1 MTFQAIV
8 GCNAGRGER
17 PRESINEDQLKADIR
32 SVSWAGN
39 VQVEVATT
47 ERPMPGPRLLYTGR
61 LFVSYPCH

>member
-1 MTFQAIV
+1 MTFQATV

-39 VQVEVATT
+39 VQVELATT
-47 ERPMPGPRLLYTGR
+47 ERPMRAPVALHWPTTRYL
-61 LFVSYPCH
+61 SC